1 MPTCTVVLRIL
12 LMWTANLS
20 VTPSSVHAKIN
31 LCKINFRPCIF
42 QKSNFLKAHN
52 LLKARNKDGYHF
64 VFYFMQIIHLFYLVH
79 TFRSLFYLFDR
90 QKNNFSRQCN
100 TVISGIVFRKLYFFW
115 QEKNTCKNS
124 NGANFFSKYTE
135 ESLFDFVWVFA
146 SLATYLFF
154 I

>member
-20 VTPSSVHAKIN
+20 ITPSMHAKIN

-42 QKSNFLKAHN
+42 QN
-52 LLKARNKDGYHF
+52 LTFWKHLLRARNTYGYHL

-79 TFRSLFYLFDR
+79 TFCLLFYLFDR

-124 NGANFFSKYTE
+124 NGANFFSKYKE
-135 ESLFDFVWVFA
+135 ESLFNFVWVFA